1 MTNNNDVNGLRIKH
15 RPSVEFLSM
24 PPLTDAQRILFES
37 NGFLTIRAALDPAE
51 LSQVQS
57 AAERAEAGWRED
69 TSRPGIRSAALEQVQ
84 APIEF
89 DDVILNLLWH
99 PNTFPIVR
107 ALIGDDVMMIDNDLF
122 ITPPKTP
129 HTHADWHHDVGMAG
143 VYHPRSLMML
153 KVFFLLTDVNEDS
166 GGTAMVPGSH
176 RFPEDFA
183 FPKVAD
189 PKSMPG
195 SIQMRGKAGDAYLFN
210 GRVFHCAVNNDS
222 DRPRK
227 VLIFNYGH
235 FWMKMWQ
242 GYEPSPRL
250 LDWARATGD
259 LVKMQLLGIG
269 DAYGQSLKES

>member
-1 MTNNNDVNGLRIKH
+1 
-15 RPSVEFLSM
+15 M
-24 PPLTDAQRILFES
+24 PPLTDTQRILFES
-37 NGFLTIRAALDPAE
+37 NGFLTIPAALKSDE
-51 LSQVQS
+51 LALVKS
-57 AAERAEAGWRED
+57 AAGRAEATWRED
-69 TSRPGIRSAALEQVQ
+69 PTRPGNRSPVLDQVQ
-84 APIEF
+84 APIEYG
-89 DDVILNLLWH
+89 DAILNLLWH

-122 ITPPKTP
+122 ITPPRTP
-129 HTHADWHHDVGMAG
+129 HTHAHWHHDVGMAG

-176 RFPEDFA
+176 RFPEDFE
-183 FPKVAD
+183 FPKVDD

-222 DRPRK
+222 DHPRK

-250 LDWARATGD
+250 LQWAISSGD
-259 LVKMQLLGIG
+259 PVKKQLLGIG
-269 DAYGQSLKES
+269 EAYGQRL